1 MEQIIER
8 LGRLDV
14 ASVSDAMDK
23 IGIPC
28 GLLGIHAVVPGKHIC
43 GRAFTVHYVPNG
55 VVKGNVGDFLDD
67 VQPGQVVV
75 IDNGGRLYCARC
87 GAIS

>member
-14 ASVSDAMDK
+14 ASASDAMDK
-23 IGIPC
+23 LGVPC
-28 GLLGIHAVVPGKHIC
+28 GLFGIHAVVPDKHIC

-55 VVKGNVGDFLDD
+55 VIKGNVGDFLDD
-67 VQPGQVVV
+67 VLTTVVV
-75 IDNGGRLYCARC
+75 CTARS
-87 GAIS
+87 GAT